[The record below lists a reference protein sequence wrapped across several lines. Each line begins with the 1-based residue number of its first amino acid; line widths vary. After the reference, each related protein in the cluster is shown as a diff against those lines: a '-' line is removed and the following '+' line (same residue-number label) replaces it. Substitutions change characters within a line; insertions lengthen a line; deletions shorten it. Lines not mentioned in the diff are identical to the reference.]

1 MMKTYYLAYGSNL
14 NVNQMRYRCPN
25 AIRMGKIILKDY
37 ELEFRTFLTIVPKKG
52 ASVPIGVWLVDAIDE
67 RRLDA
72 YEGYP
77 TFYRKEYVDVE
88 IHKQKVKALVYIMN
102 DVRGLNPPSIQYLNT
117 CAEGYEDFDMDL
129 EPLKEAYKRS
139 LNCN

>member
-14 NVNQMRYRCPN
+14 NVSQMKYRCPN

-72 YEGYP
+72 YESTP
-77 TFYRKEYVDVE
+77 VT
-88 IHKQKVKALVYIMN
+88 
-102 DVRGLNPPSIQYLNT
+102 
-117 CAEGYEDFDMDL
+117 
-129 EPLKEAYKRS
+129 
-139 LNCN
+139 